1 MCAHAGVKHGRKQL
15 NNLQHEKKGEN
26 VVGSRCQTVTNPT
39 HQLVK
44 TCRWMSNSFCFS
56 SIPVW
61 LVWLSH
67 DGACKDCKLFNWT
80 ARAQVESH
88 SIWIPM
94 FELLAEPDWT
104 LLGRVTL
111 ILFGRFYIF
120 WLLLDLNT
128 CKHKPV
134 VTTLFC
140 TVYLEGLTNATCA
153 ASPSIVNV
161 NNWAFEWS
169 KLVRNLRRRRPT
181 HRVSLVKFKTRG
193 NSYDRAIGE
202 RPEMI
207 SHHQVKKGSGL
218 GHYHCL
224 VTWAACNNHTRQT

>member
-26 VVGSRCQTVTNPT
+26 VVGSRRQTVTNPT

-120 WLLLDLNT
+120 WT
-128 CKHKPV
+128 FV
-134 VTTLFC
+134 GSE
-140 TVYLEGLTNATCA
+140 YLQTQTSSDYIILH
-153 ASPSIVNV
+153 SIPG
-161 NNWAFEWS
+161 
-169 KLVRNLRRRRPT
+169 RPDQCNLRCIAFDCQCEQLGIRMEQ
-181 HRVSLVKFKTRG
+181 VGEELEKKTT
-193 NSYDRAIGE
+193 NTQS
-202 RPEMI
+202 
-207 SHHQVKKGSGL
+207 
-218 GHYHCL
+218 
-224 VTWAACNNHTRQT
+224 

>member
-1 MCAHAGVKHGRKQL
+1 MTVLAKIANCSIEQLERKLKAIRYEYLCLSCWL
-15 NNLQHEKKGEN
+15 NQIEPYLEE
-26 VVGSRCQTVTNPT
+26 SPWFC
-39 HQLVK
+39 LVDF
-44 TCRWMSNSFCFS
+44 TF
-56 SIPVW
+56 
-61 LVWLSH
+61 
-67 DGACKDCKLFNWT
+67 
-80 ARAQVESH
+80 
-88 SIWIPM
+88 
-94 FELLAEPDWT
+94 
-104 LLGRVTL
+104 
-111 ILFGRFYIF
+111 F
-120 WLLLDLNT
+120 WFLLDLNT

-169 KLVRNLRRRRPT
+169 KFVRNLRRRRPT